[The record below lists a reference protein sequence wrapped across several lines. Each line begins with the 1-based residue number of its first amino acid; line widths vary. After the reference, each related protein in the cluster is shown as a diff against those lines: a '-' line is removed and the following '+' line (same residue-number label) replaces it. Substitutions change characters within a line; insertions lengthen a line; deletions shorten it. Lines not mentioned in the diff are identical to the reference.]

1 MGAVV
6 YTWVRYPVSAK
17 LKWKKLQCSGEG
29 PDRRHGHTAVMIY
42 GQVNKYLTSC
52 LSKKL
57 KKRVR
62 VKEKRALARFV
73 PHQERKVSR
82 RSLILIYS
90 LSFPFPAHNFWRN
103 GWPEGFWWCLH
114 ITDTCCLEAPPPR
127 NDRQV
132 TKLLQLK
139 HRNVSFGMGVV
150 LQLVCRTLSPL
161 FLAVRSLLSSCKTG
175 KIRKTFKEHREKYIF
190 KHSGSYS
197 LLQCKADCSY
207 LNFFRNRRTVVISV
221 QVCLLLLLWWWW

>member
-42 GQVNKYLTSC
+42 GLVNKYLASC

-82 RSLILIYS
+82 RSLILMYS
-90 LSFPFPAHNFWRN
+90 LSLPFPAHNFRRN

-114 ITDTCCLEAPPPR
+114 IADTCCLEAHPPR

-132 TKLLQLK
+132 TKLIQLK
-139 HRNVSFGMGVV
+139 T
-150 LQLVCRTLSPL
+150 QEC
-161 FLAVRSLLSSCKTG
+161 
-175 KIRKTFKEHREKYIF
+175 
-190 KHSGSYS
+190 
-197 LLQCKADCSY
+197 
-207 LNFFRNRRTVVISV
+207 FFRDGSGFAT
-221 QVCLLLLLWWWW
+221 CLQNT

>member
-42 GQVNKYLTSC
+42 GQVKLKYLTSC

-57 KKRVR
+57 KK
-62 VKEKRALARFV
+62 RFV

-90 LSFPFPAHNFWRN
+90 LSLPFLAHNFRRN
-103 GWPEGFWWCLH
+103 G
-114 ITDTCCLEAPPPR
+114 
-127 NDRQV
+127 
-132 TKLLQLK
+132 
-139 HRNVSFGMGVV
+139 
-150 LQLVCRTLSPL
+150 
-161 FLAVRSLLSSCKTG
+161 
-175 KIRKTFKEHREKYIF
+175 
-190 KHSGSYS
+190 
-197 LLQCKADCSY
+197 
-207 LNFFRNRRTVVISV
+207 
-221 QVCLLLLLWWWW
+221 